1 MKEAKNCASTKAI
14 TVQSIS
20 SFTEQSVVLTV
31 SRIDFE
37 LARPHATFKNILYL
51 HRYSDHNCGIRPGEK
66 TGDRTPVTNSHHA

>member
-1 MKEAKNCASTKAI
+1 MKEAKNYASTKAI
-14 TVQSIS
+14 MVQSIS

-51 HRYSDHNCGIRPGEK
+51 H
-66 TGDRTPVTNSHHA
+66 